1 MKLKTLDLGW
11 LGALALLFLF
21 FKAIDIANG
30 ITAEQ
35 PAYPITHA
43 GTARR

>member
-1 MKLKTLDLGW
+1 MKIKPIDLGW
-11 LGALALLFLF
+11 LGALILMLAL
-21 FKAIDIANG
+21 FKCIDLASG
-30 ITAEQ
+30 FTAEQ

>member
-21 FKAIDIANG
+21 FKAIDIAHG

-35 PAYPITHA
+35 PAYPITHPRSA
-43 GTARR
+43 DR

>member
-1 MKLKTLDLGW
+1 MKLKTPDLGW
-11 LGALALLFLF
+11 LGALVVMLLLF
-21 FKAIDIANG
+21 KCIDLASG
-30 ITAEQ
+30 FTAEQ

>member
-1 MKLKTLDLGW
+1 MKLRTLDLGW
-11 LGALALLFLF
+11 LGALALMFMLFKF
-21 FKAIDIANG
+21 IDLANG
-30 ITAEQ
+30 YTAEQ

>member
-1 MKLKTLDLGW
+1 MKLKTIDLGW
-11 LGALALLFLF
+11 IGALALLFIF

-35 PAYPITHA
+35 PAYPITHPSSA
-43 GTARR
+43 GR